1 MKKLLFILALSST
14 VASAQWVQK
23 TSCKKDA
30 AKITNEAIESIA
42 NLEYLPAMGMA
53 KAALLLDPE
62 CGCAQLAL
70 AAISSPNPNWGSQKS
85 KLEAMNVSKLSAEE
99 KAWHGFLM
107 ASREDRP
114 AVAKASATKYPN
126 SPLVNL
132 LVTSPA
138 DYNSFK
144 TFAEKFPNQAA
155 SSYNMMS
162 YGYLRGDYGEP
173 NQDMAMDYVK
183 RSQQMHDGPNAH
195 DSMAEHYA
203 AIGDYQKAL
212 DAELKAVDYARFGSP
227 YWDYARTYYAKVN
240 QEELSKELMK
250 SQTEAQDAVTNGD
263 YETFSKYE
271 HPDIIHT
278 TGDSNLSPFY
288 TFNKASFD
296 REQAIVW
303 NKFELNDMDVTYSPD
318 MRTAVLTFYASGSYT
333 FKKTP
338 GGNVAYSTR
347 GSSVWVN
354 TADGWKIMHSSW
366 APNKDGKGIPQS

>member
-42 NLEYLPAMGMA
+42 NLEYMPAMGMA

-62 CGCAQLAL
+62 CGCAQLTL

-85 KLEAMNVSKLSAEE
+85 KLEAMDVSKLSAEE

-114 AVAKASATKYPN
+114 AVAKAEATKYPD
-126 SPLVNL
+126 SPLVNF

-138 DYNSFK
+138 DFNSFK

-155 SSYNMMS
+155 AAYNMMS

-173 NQDMAMDYVK
+173 NQDMAMDYVT

-212 DAELKAVDYARFGSP
+212 DSQLKAVDYARFGSP
-227 YWDYARTYYAKVN
+227 YWNYARTYYAKVN

-250 SQTEAQDAVTNGD
+250 NQTEAQDAITDGD

-303 NKFELNDMDVTYSPD
+303 NKFELNNMNVTYSPD

-333 FKKTP
+333 FKETKEE
-338 GGNVAYSTR
+338 VAYSTR

-366 APNKDGKGIPQS
+366 APNKDGKGIPQL

>member
-99 KAWHGFLM
+99 KAWHEFLM
-107 ASREDRP
+107 ASRTNRP
-114 AVAKASATKYPN
+114 SVAQAAATKYPD

-138 DYNSFK
+138 DFNSFK

-155 SSYNMMS
+155 AAYNMMS

-250 SQTEAQDAVTNGD
+250 NQTEAQDAVTNGD

-303 NKFELNDMDVTYSPD
+303 NKFELNNMNVTYSPD

-333 FKKTP
+333 FKDTKEE
-338 GGNVAYSTR
+338 VAYSTR
-347 GSSVWVN
+347 GSSVWVD

>member
-85 KLEAMNVSKLSAEE
+85 KLEAMDVTSLTAEE

-114 AVAKASATKYPN
+114 AVAQAAATQYPD

-138 DYNSFK
+138 DFNSFK

-155 SSYNMMS
+155 SAYNMMS

-173 NQDMAMDYVK
+173 NQDVAMDYVK

-212 DAELKAVDYARFGSP
+212 DSELKAVDYARFGSP
-227 YWDYARTYYAKVN
+227 YWNYARTYYAKVN

-303 NKFELNDMDVTYSPD
+303 NKFELNNMNVTYSPD
-318 MRTAVLTFYASGSYT
+318 MRTAVLTFYATGSYT
-333 FKKTP
+333 FKDTKEE
-338 GGNVAYSTR
+338 VAYSTR

>member
-53 KAALLLDPE
+53 KAALLLDPK

-85 KLEAMNVSKLSAEE
+85 KLEAMNVSSLSAEE
-99 KAWHGFLM
+99 KAWHEFLM

-114 AVAKASATKYPN
+114 AVAKASATKYPD

-138 DYNSFK
+138 DFNSFK

-155 SSYNMMS
+155 AAYNMMS

-227 YWDYARTYYAKVN
+227 YWNYARTYYSKVN

-303 NKFELNDMDVTYSPD
+303 NKFELNNMNVTYSPD
-318 MRTAVLTFYASGSYT
+318 MRTAVLTFYATGSYT
-333 FKKTP
+333 FKDTKEE
-338 GGNVAYSTR
+338 VAYSTR

>member
-99 KAWHGFLM
+99 KAWHEFLM
-107 ASREDRP
+107 ASRENRP

-138 DYNSFK
+138 DFNSFK

-155 SSYNMMS
+155 SAYNMMS

-227 YWDYARTYYAKVN
+227 YGNYARTYYAKVN

-303 NKFELNDMDVTYSPD
+303 NKFELNNMNVTYSPD
-318 MRTAVLTFYASGSYT
+318 MRTAVLTFYATGSYT
-333 FKKTP
+333 FKDTKEE
-338 GGNVAYSTR
+338 VAYSTR
-347 GSSVWVN
+347 GSSVWVD

>member
-99 KAWHGFLM
+99 KAWHDFLM
-107 ASREDRP
+107 ASITERP
-114 AVAKASATKYPN
+114 TVAKAAATKYPN

-138 DYNSFK
+138 DFNSFK

-155 SSYNMMS
+155 SAYNMMS

-212 DAELKAVDYARFGSP
+212 DSELKAVDYARFGSP
-227 YWDYARTYYAKVN
+227 YGNYARTYYAKVN

-303 NKFELNDMDVTYSPD
+303 NKFELNNMNVTYSPD
-318 MRTAVLTFYASGSYT
+318 MRTAVLTFYATGSYT
-333 FKKTP
+333 FKNTKEEI
-338 GGNVAYSTR
+338 AYSTR

>member
-99 KAWHGFLM
+99 KAWHEFLM
-107 ASREDRP
+107 ASRENRP

-138 DYNSFK
+138 DFNSFK

-155 SSYNMMS
+155 SAYNMMS

-212 DAELKAVDYARFGSP
+212 DSELKAVDYARFGSP
-227 YWDYARTYYAKVN
+227 YWNYARTYYAKVN

-303 NKFELNDMDVTYSPD
+303 NKFELNNMNVTYSPD

-333 FKKTP
+333 FKDTKEE
-338 GGNVAYSTR
+338 VAYSTR
-347 GSSVWVN
+347 GSSVWVD

>member
-85 KLEAMNVSKLSAEE
+85 KLEAMDVTSLSAEE
-99 KAWHGFLM
+99 KAWHEFLM

-155 SSYNMMS
+155 SAYNMMS

>member
-14 VASAQWVQK
+14 IASAQWVQK

-85 KLEAMNVSKLSAEE
+85 KLEAMNFSSLSAEE
-99 KAWHGFLM
+99 KAWHEFLM

-138 DYNSFK
+138 DFNSFK

-155 SSYNMMS
+155 SAYNMMS

-227 YWDYARTYYAKVN
+227 YWNYARTYYAKVN

-250 SQTEAQDAVTNGD
+250 NQKEAQDAVTNGD

-303 NKFELNDMDVTYSPD
+303 NKFELNNMNVTYSPD
-318 MRTAVLTFYASGSYT
+318 MRTAVLTFYAAGSYT
-333 FKKTP
+333 FKDTKEE
-338 GGNVAYSTR
+338 VAYSTR
-347 GSSVWVN
+347 GSSVWVD